1 MPEYGVPDN
10 LRYSREHEWAKIE
23 DDEAVIV
30 GITDYA
36 AKALHDVVYVS
47 LPEVGASFKQG
58 NVAASV
64 ESIKSVSEVY
74 CPVGGTVIEVNKTL
88 GTNPEKINQSPY
100 EEGWLFKLKPSNPYD
115 DMKKLLT
122 NKEYMEFLSS
132 QEKLSG
138 KHNHFY

>member
-1 MPEYGVPDN
+1 MPEYSVPDN

-23 DDEAVIV
+23 DDIVRV

-58 NVAASV
+58 GVAATV

-74 CPVGGTVIEVNKTL
+74 CPVSGTVIEVNRTL
-88 GTNPEKINQSPY
+88 KINPEKINQSPY
-100 EEGWLFKLKPSNPYD
+100 VEGWLFRLKPTNLD
-115 DMKKLLT
+115 NDIKKLLIS
-122 NKEYMEFLSS
+122 KEYMDLLSS
-132 QEKLSG
+132 LKKL
-138 KHNHFY
+138 

>member
-1 MPEYGVPDN
+1 MPEYNVPYN

-23 DDEAVIV
+23 DDIVRV

-58 NVAASV
+58 CVAATV

-74 CPVGGTVIEVNKTL
+74 CPVSGTVIEVNRTL
-88 GTNPEKINQSPY
+88 KINPEKINQSPY
-100 EEGWLFKLKPSNPYD
+100 VEGWLFKLKPSNPYND
-115 DMKKLLT
+115 IKKLLT
-122 NKEYMEFLSS
+122 SKEYMDLLSS
-132 QEKLSG
+132 LKKL
-138 KHNHFY
+138 